1 MKLSR
6 PDLAA
11 YSLVA
16 LCLLVLTV
24 LTVLGKP
31 VPDVVTY
38 LAVTALGVGGGVS
51 LQGPAPQMFPP
62 AAPSS
67 TPVAES
73 LPVPRPAPVP
83 LTSDPTTGIIPRVA
97 SHDPR

>member
-11 YSLVA
+11 YALVA

-38 LAVTALGVGGGVS
+38 LAVTALGVGGGVA
-51 LQGPAPQMFPP
+51 LQGPAPQIFPP
-62 AAPSS
+62 AASSSS
-67 TPVAES
+67 TPAAES

-83 LTSDPTTGIIPRVA
+83 LTSDPTTGIIPRIA
-97 SHDPR
+97 SHAP